1 MYVIRE
7 KAELL
12 YSVGFDLIISSLDGL
27 ALTLPS
33 TLYFLCYLDALTGK

>member
-1 MYVIRE
+1 MYVICE

-12 YSVGFDLIISSLDGL
+12 YCMGFDLIISSLDGL

-33 TLYFLCYLDALTGK
+33 TLYFLCHLDALTSK